1 MDSISGSIEKIKFIN
16 QDNGFTIANILIRNE
31 SLVDS
36 SESQILSIRG
46 TMPTIQIGEII
57 ICQGEFVDHPKFGRQ
72 FEVKSFT
79 VEMPT
84 DLTGIRK
91 YLAATLDKVGPATAR
106 KITDKFGEQTF
117 DIIEKNPERLLEI
130 KGLGTLDIAKLKEAW
145 QKNQNFRRVMM
156 FMHPLIG
163 TELSNKICN
172 HFGENSLELIK
183 ENPYCLTDVGGINFH
198 RADIV
203 AQQKLNIPLDAP
215 IRLDACIKNVLNALA
230 DECGHTYSPQNNLLR
245 VVSKNLDQPV
255 ELLAQR
261 LPIMQEN
268 KIIKIQDNKIWR
280 TPLFA
285 AESGIADKIRE
296 LQSESRLSHIPLS
309 DLSIVEQKIAPDFKL
324 SADQREAIQL
334 VLQNKV
340 SIICGGPGSGKS
352 TIISI
357 LVQLLLM
364 NDIIKQYNACDKLQA
379 DLPVSDANA
388 FIVTPTGRAASRINS
403 MLNSIGFGASTI
415 HRILGLHRGSV
426 MKCNILIIDEMSM
439 VDTILMHDLLR
450 IVPQNAHLIMV
461 GDYNQLP
468 SIGPG
473 RVFEDMIKCEKIA
486 TYQLKKIHRQGEDSL
501 ILTNAYNLI
510 DGIPLVL
517 ENPFSDVSDFIFIE
531 MNNQSLIVDEIINQ
545 FHPKILESRGIIV
558 QDYQVIMPMKKGNIG
573 CGYLNEKLQEMLN
586 PLDTSDPNEFQTS
599 EGLLRVKD
607 RVIQSKNNYTLG
619 VYNGDMGYI
628 TEIGKDDHKPYV
640 VVKFAQSST
649 TYTGEQIFELRL
661 AYAITIHKAQG
672 SEFPVVI
679 MPIHVTH
686 SRMLNRNLL
695 YTALTRGK
703 KLYIL
708 IGQKS
713 AIDMARE
720 RLPTQRYTGLRQM
733 LAG

>member
-1 MDSISGSIEKIKFIN
+1 MDSITGSIEKIKFIN
-16 QDNGFTIANILIRNE
+16 QDNGFTIANISDDL
-31 SLVDS
+31 
-36 SESQILSIRG
+36 QILSIRG

-57 ICQGEFVDHPKFGRQ
+57 ICQGKFVDHPKFGRQ

-79 VEMPT
+79 VEMPK

-91 YLAATLDKVGPATAR
+91 YLAATLDRVGPATAR

-117 DIIEKNPERLLEI
+117 DIIEKTPEKLLEI
-130 KGLGTLDIAKLKEAW
+130 KGLGTLDIAKLKKAW

-156 FMHPLIG
+156 FMHPLID

-183 ENPYCLTDVGGINFH
+183 ENPYCLTNVSGINFRH
-198 RADIV
+198 ADIV
-203 AQQKLNIPLDAP
+203 AQQKLNIPPNAL
-215 IRLDACIKNVLNALA
+215 IRLDACIKSVLDALA
-230 DECGHTYSPQNNLLR
+230 DECGHTYSPRDNLLR
-245 VVSKNLDQPV
+245 VVSKNIDQPV
-255 ELLAQR
+255 ALLEQR

-268 KIIKIQDNKIWR
+268 KIIKIQDIKIWR
-280 TPLFA
+280 TSLFA
-285 AESGIADKIRE
+285 AELGIADKIHE

-309 DLSIVEQKIAPDFKL
+309 DLIIIEQKITSDFKL

-357 LVQLLLM
+357 IVQLLLM
-364 NDIIKQYNACDKLQA
+364 NDIIAQYDIHNLSRAG
-379 DLPVSDANA
+379 ANA

-403 MLNSIGFGASTI
+403 MLNPIGFGASTI
-415 HRILGLHRGSV
+415 HRILGLHCGSI
-426 MKCNILIIDEMSM
+426 MKCNILIVDEMSM
-439 VDTILMHDLLR
+439 VDTILMHNLLQ
-450 IVPQNAHLIMV
+450 IIPQNAHLIMV

-473 RVFEDMIKCEKIA
+473 KVFEDMIKCEKIA

-517 ENPFSDVSDFIFIE
+517 ENLSSNTNTLPCASDFIFIE

-545 FHPKILESRGIIV
+545 FHPKILESRGIIA
-558 QDYQVIMPMKKGNIG
+558 QDCQVIMPMKKGNIG
-573 CGYLNEKLQEMLN
+573 CGYLNEKLQKILN
-586 PLDTSDPNEFQTS
+586 PSNPSDLNELQIS

-628 TEIGKDDHKPYV
+628 TEIGKDDHKPFV
-640 VVKFAQSST
+640 VVKFAQRSI
-649 TYTGEQIFELRL
+649 TYMSEQIFELRL
-661 AYAITIHKAQG
+661 AYAITVHKAQG

-679 MPIHVTH
+679 MPIHVAH
-686 SRMLNRNLL
+686 SRMLNRHLL

-713 AIDMARE
+713 AINMARE
-720 RLPTQRYTGLRQM
+720 KLPTQRYTGLRQM
-733 LAG
+733 LAE